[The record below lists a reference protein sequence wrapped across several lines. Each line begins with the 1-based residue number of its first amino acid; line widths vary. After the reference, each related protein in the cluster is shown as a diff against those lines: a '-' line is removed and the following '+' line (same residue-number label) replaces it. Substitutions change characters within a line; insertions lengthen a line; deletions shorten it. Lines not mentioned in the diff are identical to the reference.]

1 MSRYEESKLM
11 EHDGRLEQMS
21 QELQSLREE
30 KQKPR
35 TMAKFKVI
43 AIESKED
50 LYKSGEAQVN
60 QYLSYGYEIQKDF
73 QTESGAVIVMAKW
86 DNTEVVQKNV
96 HLCTFCPPKEEVTRN
111 D

>member
-30 KQKPR
+30 KPKPR

-43 AIESKED
+43 AIEFKED

-86 DNTEVVQKNV
+86 DEAEVVQKNV
-96 HLCTFCPPKEEVTRN
+96 HLCTFCPTKEEVTRN